1 MKRTDITMENKNNE
15 VFDIDGELEALEEV
29 DDVITLYDEDGKG
42 VDFQMLDMISR
53 GDDKYA
59 VLYPLDDEEDDGSLV
74 ILKLTEGEEDDT
86 LESIDDEALLSEL
99 FEEFKELHKDEFTF
113 ED

>member
-1 MKRTDITMENKNNE
+1 MNDKNNE
-15 VFDIDGELEALEEV
+15 EFEIDGEVEAFEEV
-29 DDVITLYDEDGKG
+29 DDIITLYDEDGKG
-42 VDFQMLDMISR
+42 VDFQMLDMLSR

-59 VLYPLDDEEDDGSLV
+59 VLYPLDEGEDDGSLV

-86 LESIDDEALLSEL
+86 LESIDDEELLAGL

-113 ED
+113 EE